1 MPRSRGRRLYSAI
14 FVILSLLGTS
24 PPAWSEP
31 ENNRCLTRE
40 QLNIEPIFSAC
51 PPLVDQASVSDS
63 SFIARLR
70 IYNGPDR
77 YTMRW
82 RGQGYFNEDVFTYN
96 EETGLYDGFCATR
109 ACSIGHGGWVQMEH
123 WDYFVGTLLADNV
136 GTWTY
141 EELHDDVVF
150 QSRTFE
156 VNELTL
162 SAVSGAN
169 QIGIVDQNVPHPLA
183 LKLESFEGIGIE
195 DEVIG
200 WSIDGPKGAKR
211 AAVYGLGSGSETD
224 ANGIE
229 NATVRLGSKPGNYT
243 VTLNNRRITPDSQP
257 TFTFTAIDDIEDTNP
272 ELEHPD
278 VEEGVGE
285 SRAQQCDKV
294 GNPVTLSIGN
304 KFQREVDFESNGL
317 SPIEFIRYHNSL
329 GFVSESFRNYWTHT
343 YDRYVEIPG
352 DPRRDPVKVVR
363 PDGKKINFSWNG
375 SRYLARPGV
384 YVSLIQTANGWRFVD
399 ASSTTENFDANGL
412 LLDIT
417 DRFGRSQV
425 AMRDRNDRLARIE
438 DGVGGRLEF
447 SYDGNGRLATVTD
460 QAGRSWSYGYEVLG
474 RLAQVD
480 KPDGTTRQYHY
491 EDLRH
496 AYALTGIT
504 AEDGQRY
511 SWYEYD
517 EQGRATASYH
527 AGDANRVDI
536 RYGANGERI
545 VLDPLGKATAYQT
558 RIEHKR
564 GVLDSISGPICSQGC
579 GQTDTQ
585 YSYDADLNVI
595 SKTIYG
601 VTTRYGDYDSNGQP
615 GYVIQAYGTGQE
627 KQVEYEYDP
636 NFPDRVARITEP
648 SVYPGRSRV
657 TTRNF
662 DLHGNL
668 VGETVSGFD
677 PFGQPVSRTVS
688 HAFDGPFGQIS
699 TIDGPRTDVEDVTSY
714 EYYPDNAAEGHNR
727 ARLRA
732 IVDPN
737 GTRTRDDI
745 VYSATG
751 KVLAEVRPN
760 GIVVN
765 YDYYAGNDLIK
776 SVTESGGGLFNRT
789 QWEYLLTGE
798 VRRITIDDESGA
810 EIITQFAYD
819 SARRLRRVESRVTQG
834 LLFSADQWVSF
845 DFDAAGNVVT
855 ETHGS
860 RDAPGKDLV
869 IERVFD
875 AYDRLDAVTRG
886 GITVDFDYN
895 PDGTLAS
902 RTDGNLN
909 TETYTYDAFKRLTST
924 RRAGE
929 IITLLTHDSQ
939 GRQQTVSDAENH
951 TTRYLHDDLGNR
963 IQVDSPDSGT
973 STYTHNGSG
982 QVVSQHDAEGRQ
994 SVFTYDAAG
1003 RLSAIDHDGTDYDI
1017 AYTFDS
1023 CDNGAGRLCTIAT
1036 GWGHSIRYGWNDLG
1050 ELASTTTDEGQL
1062 SYTYG
1067 PGGTLTSITYPSGRT
1082 VLFRLDGGG
1091 LPVQIRLR
1099 LNDGTE
1105 SILVDDIAYSALGRP
1120 VAWRFANGLQTSV
1133 DLDARQRVVSID
1145 VAGVSSWQAG
1155 AYDANDNL
1163 LDMDDGMDRFTFAY
1177 DAFDRLVRADSSVS
1191 GIHITYDGAGNR
1203 LSKTAAG
1210 ETWLAS
1216 YEAGSNRLARYAGRE
1231 YQLDANGNTTGVLAD
1246 GVPERHYIYSGHNR
1260 LVEVLD
1266 ELSAS
1271 RSAAYRY
1278 DALGQRVRK
1287 TTAAGTRKFIYG
1299 LQGELLAELDADGHS
1314 LHEYVYL
1321 DGRPVVDLHEMPE
1334 LPPPSASREI
1344 LIDNDAATVYGANWQ
1359 TKSSA
1364 DAVNGTYLQNRKRT
1378 DRAVYWYVDQAGF
1391 AGGAYDVYVRWL
1403 QPAGEGSSTVYN
1415 VKVAGQTTQRVIVE
1429 HQGRE
1434 PGDWV
1439 LLGNFEFAPA
1449 GAGTSQYVALTGFSN
1464 DHGFEGTFLEADAV
1478 RLVSTGVPA
1487 GGSSLKFIHG
1497 DHLGTPLL
1505 ASDEAGQVIWS
1516 ANRLPFGRTTA
1527 DEDPDG
1533 DGNAYQLNL
1542 RFPGQYYDA
1551 ETSLHYNHFRMYDPS
1566 LGRYLR
1572 SDPLGLDGGIN
1583 PFLYAHAN
1591 PVRLTDPLGLR
1602 VQGEWIQ
1609 PPRFNLREAGID
1621 DWEFLAPS
1629 LSPWGYLQFVRL
1641 RGHASGYINIDVSCT
1656 EDCDTWEIHDRL
1668 SVAAQGSID
1677 VGPNLYALGVGFVA
1691 RNPFAGIGANMA
1703 LGGAAL
1709 LRAELHF
1716 LSVAQE
1722 KAGPLIA
1729 ALLAEGPTL
1738 ICLSSNTNDR

>member
-1 MPRSRGRRLYSAI
+1 MPRSTGYRSFSTL
-14 FVILSLLGTS
+14 FVFLGLLGISLT
-24 PPAWSEP
+24 AQSEP
-31 ENNRCLTRE
+31 ENQRCLTRE

-51 PPLVDQASVSDS
+51 PPLLDQASVSDN
-63 SFIARLR
+63 SFVARLR
-70 IYNGPDR
+70 IYDGPDR

-123 WDYFVGTLLADNV
+123 WDYFVGTLLADNA

-141 EELHDDVVF
+141 EELHDDVVV

-156 VNELTL
+156 VNELNL

-169 QIGIVDQNVPHPLA
+169 QIGIVDQNVPHPLV

-195 DEVIG
+195 GEVIG
-200 WSIDGPKGAKR
+200 WSIGGPKGAKR
-211 AAVYGLGSGSETD
+211 ATVYGLGSGSETD
-224 ANGIE
+224 ADGIE
-229 NATVRLGSKPGNYT
+229 SATVRLGSKPGDYT
-243 VTLNNRRITPDSQP
+243 VALSNRRVTLDSQP
-257 TFTFTAIDDIEDTNP
+257 TITFTAIDDIEATDP

-285 SRAQQCDKV
+285 NRAQQCDSV
-294 GNPVTLSIGN
+294 GNPVTLSLGN

-343 YDRYVEIPG
+343 YDRYIEVPG
-352 DPRRDPVKVVR
+352 DPRRDSVKVVR

-375 SRYLARPGV
+375 SRYLALPGV
-384 YVSLIQTANGWRFVD
+384 YASLEQTANGWRFVD
-399 ASSTTENFDANGL
+399 ANSTTENFDVDGL
-412 LLDIT
+412 LLDIV
-417 DRFGRSQV
+417 DRYGRAQT
-425 AMRDRNDRLARIE
+425 AFRNRSGRLSRIE
-438 DGVGGRLEF
+438 DGIGGRLEF
-447 SYDGNGRLATVTD
+447 GYDGNGRLATVTD
-460 QAGRSWSYGYEVLG
+460 QAGRLWSYGYEVLG
-474 RLAQVD
+474 RLARVD
-480 KPDGTTRQYHY
+480 KPDGTAREYHY

-517 EQGRATASYH
+517 EKGRAIASYH

-536 RYGANGERI
+536 SYEANGDRI
-545 VLDPLGKATAYQT
+545 VLDPQGNATLYQT

-564 GVLDSISGPICSQGC
+564 GLLDGISGPICSEGC

-585 YSYDADLNVI
+585 YSYDADLNVT

-601 VTTRYGDYDSNGQP
+601 VTTRYGDYDGEGQP
-615 GYVIQAYGTGQE
+615 GFVIQAYGTGQE
-627 KQVEYEYDP
+627 KRIEYEYDTT
-636 NFPDRVARITEP
+636 FHDRVTRITEP

-657 TTRNF
+657 TTRDF

-668 VGETVSGFD
+668 VGETISGFD
-677 PFGQPVSRTVS
+677 PFGQPVLRTIRR
-688 HAFDGPFGQIS
+688 AFDGPFGQVS
-699 TIDGPRTDVEDVTSY
+699 TMDGPRTDVEDVTTF
-714 EYYPDNAAEGHNR
+714 EYYPDDPAEGHNR

-737 GTRTRDDI
+737 GIRTRDDI

-751 KVLAEVRPN
+751 KILAEVRPN
-760 GIVVN
+760 GIVMN
-765 YDYYAGNDLIK
+765 YAYYAGNDLIK
-776 SVTESGGGLFNRT
+776 SVTESSGGLFNRT
-789 QWEYLLTGE
+789 RWEYLPTGE
-798 VRRITIDDESGA
+798 VRRIIIDDETGA

-819 SARRLRRVESRVTQG
+819 RARRLQRVESLVTRG

-845 DFDAAGNVVT
+845 ELDAAGNVVT

-860 RDAPGKDLV
+860 HDAHGKDLI

-875 AYDRLDAVTRG
+875 AYDRLDTITRG
-886 GITVDFDYN
+886 GVTVDFDYN

-909 TETYTYDAFKRLTST
+909 RETYTYDAFKRLTST

-929 IITLLTHDSQ
+929 IITLLSYDSQ

-951 TTRYLHDDLGNR
+951 MTRFLHDDLGNR
-963 IQVDSPDSGT
+963 IRVDSPDSGT
-973 STYTHNGSG
+973 STDTYNESG
-982 QVVSQHDAEGRQ
+982 QVVSHHDADGRQ
-994 SVFTYDAAG
+994 SVLTYDAAG
-1003 RLSAIDHDGTDYDI
+1003 RLTAIDRSGTDYDI
-1017 AYTFDS
+1017 DYRYDS
-1023 CDNGAGRLCTIAT
+1023 CDNGVGRMCTITT
-1036 GWGHSIRYGWNDLG
+1036 GWGHSIHYGWNALG
-1050 ELASTTTDEGQL
+1050 ELASVTTDEGQL

-1067 PGGTLTSITYPSGRT
+1067 PRGSLTSIGYPSGRT
-1082 VLFRLDGGG
+1082 VLFELDGGE

-1099 LNDGTE
+1099 SGDATE
-1105 SILVDDIAYSALGRP
+1105 SILVDDIGYSALGRP
-1120 VAWRFANGLQTSV
+1120 ITWRFANGLRTSV
-1133 DLDARQRVVSID
+1133 DLDARQRTRSID
-1145 VAGVSSWQAG
+1145 VAGASSWQAG

-1163 LDMDDGMDRFTFAY
+1163 LEMDYGNDRFTFAY
-1177 DAFDRLVRADSSVS
+1177 DSLDRLVRAVSSS
-1191 GIHITYDGAGNR
+1191 SDLGFSYDGTGNR
-1203 LSKTAAG
+1203 LAKTAGG

-1216 YEAGSNRLARYAGRE
+1216 YEDGSNRLMHYAGKE
-1231 YQLDANGNTTGVLAD
+1231 YRFDAHGNTTGVLAN
-1246 GVPERHYIYSGHNR
+1246 GQPERSYIYSSHNR

-1266 ELSAS
+1266 ELSAPS
-1271 RSAAYRY
+1271 AAAYRY
-1278 DALGQRVRK
+1278 DALGQRVHK
-1287 TTAAGTRKFIYG
+1287 ATSAGTRKFIYG
-1299 LQGELLAELDADGHS
+1299 LQGELLAELDAAGHI

-1321 DGRPVVDLHEMPE
+1321 DGRPVVDLREIPE
-1334 LPPPSASREI
+1334 VAPPSGARET
-1344 LIDNDAATVYGANWQ
+1344 LIDNDSATLYGTNWQ
-1359 TKSSA
+1359 TKSSVNA
-1364 DAVNGTYLQNRKRT
+1364 INGTYLQNRKRLN
-1378 DRAVYWYVDQAGF
+1378 RAVYWYLDNAGF
-1391 AGGAYDVYVRWL
+1391 AGGAHDVYVRWL
-1403 QPAGEGSSTVYN
+1403 QPAGEGISTVYN
-1415 VKVAGQTTQRVIVE
+1415 VRVAGQTAQRVVVE
-1429 HQGRE
+1429 HEGRE

-1439 LLGNFEFAPA
+1439 LLGNFDIAPA
-1449 GAGTSQYVALTGFSN
+1449 GAEPNQYVALTGFDN
-1464 DHGFEGTFLEADAV
+1464 DYGFEGAFLEADAV
-1478 RLVSTGVPA
+1478 KLVSTEIPPGF
-1487 GGSSLKFIHG
+1487 SSPTFIHG
-1497 DHLGTPLL
+1497 DHLGTPLF
-1505 ASDEAGQVIWS
+1505 ASDQTGQVIWS
-1516 ANRLPFGRTTA
+1516 AKRLPFGGTTA

-1551 ETSLHYNHFRMYDPS
+1551 ESGLHYNHFRMYDPS

-1572 SDPLGLDGGIN
+1572 SDPLGLVGGIN

-1591 PVRLTDPLGLR
+1591 PVRWADPLGLR

-1609 PPRFNLREAGID
+1609 PPRFNLQEAGID

-1629 LSPWGYLQFVRL
+1629 FSPWGYLQFVLL
-1641 RGHASGYINIDVSCT
+1641 RGHASGYINVDVSCT
-1656 EDCDTWEIHDRL
+1656 EDCDMWEIHDRVSL
-1668 SVAAQGSID
+1668 SAQGSID

-1691 RNPFAGIGANMA
+1691 RNPFAGMGANMA

-1709 LRAELHF
+1709 LQAELHF
-1716 LSVAQE
+1716 LSLAQQ

-1729 ALLAEGPTL
+1729 ALLADGPTL
-1738 ICLSSNTNDR
+1738 ICLGSDPNDR